1 MQYSKTEDLT
11 DAGQNES
18 MQDRVMQ
25 DKTDA
30 VQDRFRTGQMQVQA
44 RCKTGLKQERSKAVE

>member
-44 RCKTGLKQERSKAVE
+44 RCKTGLKQ